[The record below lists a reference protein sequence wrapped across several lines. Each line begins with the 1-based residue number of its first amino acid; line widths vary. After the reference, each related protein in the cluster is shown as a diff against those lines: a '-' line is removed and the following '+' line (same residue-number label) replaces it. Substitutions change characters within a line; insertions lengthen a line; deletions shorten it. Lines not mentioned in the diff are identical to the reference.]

1 MKKKRLIAVIAAFA
15 VVVALPAA
23 ATAQER
29 DATPREQVVDNGRSI
44 ESIKERA
51 AEAIDRRLATL
62 DRLTEKV
69 SQSETMT
76 LGHKDKLFADYVDA
90 ARGLTMLGQE
100 IEAATT
106 YEQLRELV
114 PLIATDYR
122 VYLVIAPKTHM
133 VAISDKIGANVPRF
147 EAGLAKIGEKIARAE
162 EAGWDVAEAA
172 RLLNE
177 AEANLA
183 EGARLAAPVAGNVI
197 GLDAADWP
205 DPAEATLEA
214 NRKALRASHAQL
226 KAARENARA
235 AIQALRD
242 AAPDGAIDTA
252 VTDTVTTDG

>member
-1 MKKKRLIAVIAAFA
+1 MNKKRLIAVIAAFA
-15 VVVALPAA
+15 VVIALPGAA
-23 ATAQER
+23 LAQER
-29 DATPREQVVDNGRSI
+29 DASPREEVVNTDRSV
-44 ESIKERA
+44 ERIKERA
-51 AEAIDRRLATL
+51 AEAIDRRLKTL

-69 SQSETMT
+69 SQSESMT
-76 LGHKDKLFADYVDA
+76 LAHKDALFADYVDA
-90 ARGLTMLGQE
+90 ARGLTALGE
-100 IEAATT
+100 DIDAATT
-106 YEQLRELV
+106 YEELRELV

-122 VYLVIAPKTHM
+122 VYLVIAPKTHL
-133 VAISDKIGANVPRF
+133 VAISDRIGVGVPKF
-147 EAGLAKIGEKIARAE
+147 EEGLAKIAEKIARAE

-172 RLLNE
+172 RLLEE

-205 DPAEATLEA
+205 DPAEATLES
-214 NRKALRASHAQL
+214 NREALRASHVQL